1 MTHSLMTHTAQHDDT
16 QFNNTQPNDDTQ
28 FNDNTAQ
35 QWHTV

>member
-1 MTHSLMTHTAQHDDT
+1 MTYSLMTTQPNNDT

-35 QWHTV
+35 QWYTV